1 MLSLAEPDLLSLAE
15 IDTLAD
21 IVTDAELVWL
31 LELLPVRL
39 EVAVADSERDDE
51 PVIVRVIDCVGD
63 SDIEAVAV

>member
-21 IVTDAELVWL
+21 IVTDAELVSL

-39 EVAVADSERDDE
+39 EVAVADS
-51 PVIVRVIDCVGD
+51 V
-63 SDIEAVAV
+63 